1 MILFRVVAALALLID
16 TTCTALACGTER
28 WPVKTG
34 TDDDAASVD
43 LTPQDASVASLI
55 QIQPP
60 QHPKSRDS
68 TRFAP
73 TELHV
78 FSVQGT
84 VTLVRLEED
93 QDYHIVLNDGQRAMI
108 VESSNPSCATGS
120 VFEQQLAAVRD
131 KLDQQL
137 GGPLLHISEKVKP
150 GWNVTVTG
158 VAFFDV
164 KHGQTGVA
172 PNAIE
177 LHPLLD
183 ITFQ

>member
-1 MILFRVVAALALLID
+1 MMVFRTAAALTLLLG

-43 LTPQDASVASLI
+43 LAPQDASVATLI

-60 QHPKSRDS
+60 QHPKSKDS

-73 TELHV
+73 TELQV
-78 FSVQGT
+78 FTVQGT
-84 VTLVRLEED
+84 VTLVRLEDD
-93 QDYHIVLNDGQRAMI
+93 QDYHIVLKDGPRTMI

-120 VFEQQLAAVRD
+120 VFEQKIAAVRE

-137 GGPLLHISEKVKP
+137 GGPLLHISEKVRP

-172 PNAIE
+172 LNAIE